1 MIDPIKAPTA
11 RTAEGEDLV
20 NTLVVSREV
29 LKIRFQIAP
38 GTDANLGIA
47 DVDYKILSGGTEIK
61 SGKTTADGEI
71 EVPLQPLLTG
81 AVVVKIFDTDYNL
94 TLHPGLE
101 GIRTRKGQ
109 QKRYDILGYMT
120 GYQLTPIASAVAD
133 DGTDGTRTQQSIM
146 NLQADSNISIDGGV
160 GPNTRAQ
167 ITTKAG
173 E

>member
-1 MIDPIKAPTA
+1 MSDPINAPVA
-11 RTAEGEDLV
+11 RTAEGEELV

-29 LKIRFQIAP
+29 VKIRFQIAP

-47 DVDYKILSGGTEIK
+47 DVDYEVHSGGAVIK
-61 SGKTTADGEI
+61 SDKTNADGEI

-81 AVVVKIFDTDYNL
+81 AAIVKIFDTDYSL
-94 TLHPGLE
+94 TLHAGLE

-133 DGTDGTRTQQSIM
+133 DGSDGPRTQQSIM
-146 NLQADSNISIDGGV
+146 NVQADSNISIDGGV
-160 GPNTRAQ
+160 GNQTRTQ
-167 ITTKAG
+167 LTTKTG

>member
-1 MIDPIKAPTA
+1 MADSINAPVA
-11 RTAEGEDLV
+11 RTAEGEELV
-20 NTLVVSREV
+20 NTLVVSKEI

-47 DVDYKILSGGTEIK
+47 DADYKILSGGAEIK
-61 SGKTTADGEI
+61 SGKTSADGEI
-71 EVPLQPLLTG
+71 EVPLQPALTG
-81 AVVVKIFDTDYNL
+81 AVIVQIFDTDFSL
-94 TLHPGLE
+94 TLHAGLE

-120 GYQLTPIASAVAD
+120 GYQLTPIESAVAD

-146 NLQADSNISIDGGV
+146 NLQTDSNISIDGGV
-160 GPNTRAQ
+160 GNDTRTQ
-167 ITTKAG
+167 LTTKAG